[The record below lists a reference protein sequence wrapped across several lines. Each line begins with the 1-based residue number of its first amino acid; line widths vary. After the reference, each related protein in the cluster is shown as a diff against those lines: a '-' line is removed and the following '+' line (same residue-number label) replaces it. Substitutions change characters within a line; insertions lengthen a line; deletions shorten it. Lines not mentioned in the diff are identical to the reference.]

1 MIEYTTKTKNGTVL
15 RRSIR
20 VDEIRAVFENDD
32 HTASLRVSEIR
43 KNGDFSYFD
52 TLEGYDQIML
62 RIENEERKYAEKIFE
77 L

>member
-43 KNGDFSYFD
+43 KTAISH
-52 TLEGYDQIML
+52 ML
-62 RIENEERKYAEKIFE
+62 IR
-77 L
+77 